1 MLRGDRLYGRILQ
14 GKFLI
19 PDASITYLPCV
30 QVAMKFVVD
39 DFGIHVI
46 EECLLQK
53 LPEIF
58 TPSTVI
64 GLADDIIK
72 AVAAESEESQKE
84 RDSCTAKLEILNRA
98 LSILRRLDRHNPR
111 AIKALKNANAGSAVK
126 EEEDHSSDSNEE
138 EEEEE
143 L

>member
-1 MLRGDRLYGRILQ
+1 
-14 GKFLI
+14 
-19 PDASITYLPCV
+19 
-30 QVAMKFVVD
+30 MKFVVD

-64 GLADDIIK
+64 GLADDIIEQ
-72 AVAAESEESQKE
+72 VAAESEESKIE
-84 RDSCTAKLEILNRA
+84 RASCEGKLEILQRA
-98 LSILRRLDRHNPR
+98 LSVLRRLDRHNPR
-111 AIKALKNANAGSAVK
+111 TIKASKNANTRSAV
-126 EEEDHSSDSNEE
+126 EE
-138 EEEEE
+138 EEQKDHDYEDEEE

>member
-1 MLRGDRLYGRILQ
+1 
-14 GKFLI
+14 
-19 PDASITYLPCV
+19 
-30 QVAMKFVVD
+30 MKFVVD

-64 GLADDIIK
+64 GLADDIIEQ
-72 AVAAESEESQKE
+72 VAAESEESKIE
-84 RDSCTAKLEILNRA
+84 RASCEGKLVILDRA
-98 LSILRRLDRHNPR
+98 LSVLRRLDRHNPR
-111 AIKALKNANAGSAVK
+111 TIKASKNAHASSAV
-126 EEEDHSSDSNEE
+126 EEEQKDHDYDYED
-138 EEEEE
+138 EEE

>member
-1 MLRGDRLYGRILQ
+1 
-14 GKFLI
+14 
-19 PDASITYLPCV
+19 
-30 QVAMKFVVD
+30 MKFVVD

-64 GLADDIIK
+64 GLADDIIEQ
-72 AVAAESEESQKE
+72 VAAESEESKIE
-84 RDSCTAKLEILNRA
+84 RASCEGKLEILQRA
-98 LSILRRLDRHNPR
+98 LSVLRRLDRHNPR
-111 AIKALKNANAGSAVK
+111 TIKASKNASTRSAV
-126 EEEDHSSDSNEE
+126 EE
-138 EEEEE
+138 EEQKDHDYEDEEE